1 MAVRAMRSVL
11 YSAYQVHALLCRD
24 LLTIQAPSKRL
35 ERVRSRGEG
44 SRGPWGLTGYTSI
57 QCGLYAHRGQ
67 ADRGSLKRPGVDP
80 PATPPPAGFFPPRLR
95 EGVAAE
101 IIQGLL
107 CQELRSIALAV
118 EAPAEM
124 DIRPVGLTF
133 VHVILAALKP
143 TLHVSRIFSPTLGLR
158 DARNPS
164 LRASR
169 EERLRTSL
177 PAAR

>member
-1 MAVRAMRSVL
+1 MLRTDRKKALQTATFKTVRAMRSVL

-24 LLTIQAPSKRL
+24 LLPIQAPSKRL

-44 SRGPWGLTGYTSI
+44 SRGPWGLTRFYELSKRLLRTS
-57 QCGLYAHRGQ
+57 CSGQ
-67 ADRGSLKRPGVDP
+67 PASLN
-80 PATPPPAGFFPPRLR
+80 TAGGEAPDYPRLQVIHSAALR

-133 VHVILAALKP
+133 
-143 TLHVSRIFSPTLGLR
+143 
-158 DARNPS
+158 
-164 LRASR
+164 
-169 EERLRTSL
+169 
-177 PAAR
+177 

>member
-1 MAVRAMRSVL
+1 ML
-11 YSAYQVHALLCRD
+11 YGCSRPPSP
-24 LLTIQAPSKRL
+24 PSKPTNQCSECQRGQ
-35 ERVRSRGEG
+35 RDGRS
-44 SRGPWGLTGYTSI
+44 L
-57 QCGLYAHRGQ
+57 QNGLYPPRGQ
-67 ADRGSLKRPGVDP
+67 ADRASGSRPGVETPD
-80 PATPPPAGFFPPRLR
+80 TPPSAGYFPPLLR

-101 IIQGLL
+101 RIQGLL

-133 VHVILAALKP
+133 VHVIPAALKP